1 MRVAPFMISALVTTG
16 LVVAL
21 NVQLPS
27 GKSKTPRLG
36 YFLSPQYGF
45 WKNAEASNASF
56 ADHKKIQG
64 IKSNVDVF
72 FDERLVPHVYADNN
86 ADAYFTQGYLH
97 AKFRL
102 WQMEFQTYVAAGRLS
117 EIVGE
122 DRLAT
127 DKYFRRLG
135 MVYGAENSM
144 KATESDPATKEAC
157 DAYTAGVNAY
167 ITALQP
173 ENLPFEYKLLNYK
186 PEPWTNLKTA
196 LFLKFMSWDL
206 SGQGDDLTYTNAKT
220 YFGYD
225 DFMKLFPAVQD
236 SLDPIVSR
244 GTTFGAPNIALKV
257 PQKMDSL
264 YWYL

>member
-1 MRVAPFMISALVTTG
+1 MRL
-16 LVVAL
+16 LVVNMYKDRVVFRKFKKRIL
-21 NVQLPS
+21 YGLP
-27 GKSKTPRLG
+27 GKKVI
-36 YFLSPQYGF
+36 F
-45 WKNAEASNASF
+45 KNWDDTKGIENTLKN
-56 ADHKKIQG
+56 KKIQG

-206 SGQGDDLTYTNAKT
+206 SGQGDDLTYTNAKA

-225 DFMKLFPAVQD
+225 DYMKL
-236 SLDPIVSR
+236 SCCE
-244 GTTFGAPNIALKV
+244 
-257 PQKMDSL
+257 
-264 YWYL
+264 